1 MTRKTK
7 APPWRRGFLR
17 VLART
22 GNVKLSAREAGVDHS
37 TAYYHRKT
45 DARFAAAWGEALK
58 KAESGLRGINGNRPS
73 PRPSPASGRGSK
85 AGELIVRQSK
95 RHGAQLVRVGAGRWN
110 GAAERAFFGE
120 LGRTA
125 CVRRAAEACGFST
138 TALYKRRDKYADF
151 AGRWDAVE
159 EAAKARILSYLVSA
173 TIATFD
179 PELAGEGLPRVSVS
193 EGIAI
198 YRLKGPGSALGSGAK
213 PGLRYGPPAAS
224 IEEVRANILRKLDAI
239 EAHEKKKVDPGSSPG

>member
-1 MTRKTK
+1 M
-7 APPWRRGFLR
+7 
-17 VLART
+17 LART
-22 GNVKLSAREAGVDHS
+22 GNVKVSAREAGVDHS
-37 TAYYHRKT
+37 TAYYHRKK
-45 DARFAAAWGEALK
+45 DAGFAAAWEKALGR
-58 KAESGLRGINGNRPS
+58 AVERLGRAPLDPSASLRRTFARDERLPQ
-73 PRPSPASGRGSK
+73 AK
-85 AGELIVRQSK
+85 AGELIVRHSK

-110 GAAERAFFGE
+110 RKAEEVFFAE

-125 CVRRAAEACGFST
+125 CLRRAAEACGFST
-138 TALYKRRDKYADF
+138 TALYNRRDRYADF

-179 PELAGEGLPRVSVS
+179 PELAGEGLPKVSVS

-198 YRLKGPGSALGSGAK
+198 YRLKGPGSPLGSGPKAG
-213 PGLRYGPPAAS
+213 PRYGPPAAS

-239 EAHEKKKVDPGSSPG
+239 EAHEKRKAMDS